1 MATVNLGAVTRG
13 CHLCQGVMGLPKFP
27 DEELSPL
34 CLPSPLPQESSRRQ
48 AAMST
53 FRQEDVEDHYEMG
66 EELGR

>member
-1 MATVNLGAVTRG
+1 M
-13 CHLCQGVMGLPKFP
+13 CQGVMGLPKFP